1 MCTCIYAILIKA
13 IQNVCIHI
21 WYTDCINVHGHGFV
35 WALNS
40 NNDYYGSYR
49 MTIQTANLAREKNNF
64 RQFWIDMQR
73 GYFSLLLED
82 YSPQVFPDQKYV
94 YSSLVKRL
102 SSQEQVVDH
111 LKFAF
116 KQVTEAMK
124 NVCACTHVCVH
135 THRQTDI

>member
-1 MCTCIYAILIKA
+1 
-13 IQNVCIHI
+13 
-21 WYTDCINVHGHGFV
+21 
-35 WALNS
+35 
-40 NNDYYGSYR
+40 

-82 YSPQVFPDQKYV
+82 YSPQIYPDQKYV
-94 YSSLVKRL
+94 YSSLVEHL

-116 KQVTEAMK
+116 KQVT
-124 NVCACTHVCVH
+124 T
-135 THRQTDI
+135 